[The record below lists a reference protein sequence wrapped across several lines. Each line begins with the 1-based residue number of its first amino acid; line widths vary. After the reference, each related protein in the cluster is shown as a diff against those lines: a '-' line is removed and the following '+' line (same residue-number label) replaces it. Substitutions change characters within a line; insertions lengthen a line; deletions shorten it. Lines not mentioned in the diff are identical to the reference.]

1 MWDPFDTCGSLVPLL
16 SVTSPVWNHSHPS
29 ESIARAP
36 GLPFHPPRGSCTLD
50 MSAHLFLSTIPQ
62 GRWREKAKP
71 FHPLQT
77 PLTEP
82 LSTPVPALSTWSE
95 NQVALNSNK
104 KWHFTPSDTLNS
116 GADRN
121 CLNPGSWGWVGEERG
136 KRAGE
141 GFLGCLTCPSAP
153 LLHPPPGST
162 PPAVL
167 WVGSPRGP
175 ILSVLLIYFWVLEGK
190 PTKQANL
197 YYSDNDQ

>member
-1 MWDPFDTCGSLVPLL
+1 MASIPSPKRLLHPGRVCPPLPQHNSSGAL
-16 SVTSPVWNHSHPS
+16 
-29 ESIARAP
+29 E
-36 GLPFHPPRGSCTLD
+36 GKGQ
-50 MSAHLFLSTIPQ
+50 TIPSPPDPTHRTLVDT
-62 GRWREKAKP
+62 GARLIYMVGKSSG
-71 FHPLQT
+71 T
-77 PLTEP
+77 Y
-82 LSTPVPALSTWSE
+82 
-95 NQVALNSNK
+95 NSNK

-153 LLHPPPGST
+153 WLHPPPGST

-190 PTKQANL
+190 PTKQTNL
-197 YYSDNDQ
+197 YYSDNDR